1 MTVEKYRNTSG
12 TKVFFSYFYPHRKL
26 FILDMVCAFFVAS
39 VDLAYPLLTRVAL
52 NSLLPRSAY
61 AAFFALMVAL
71 LGAYI
76 LRSLLQYVITYWGH
90 TFGIR
95 VEADIRRDLFAHLEE
110 LSFDYYDKNRTGQL
124 MSRLT
129 NDLFEITELAHH
141 GPEDV
146 FISSVTIIGAL
157 VMMYHM
163 EWRLAL
169 VITIIL
175 PLAAGLVI
183 YRRRDMVRT
192 SHAVKSRQAGINA
205 EIESSLSGIRVA
217 KAFANETGEIAKF
230 GKANESYKLS
240 KRDYFMVMGKFMA
253 TMELSLSTLSVA
265 VIGVGGLLIMK
276 GYMDYVDLIAF
287 SLYISSFTSPIRKL
301 TNFSEMFANGTA
313 GFSRFL
319 EIMRTEPTLQD
330 APDAIEIKNAR
341 GEITLENVHF
351 SYKQNREVL
360 DGVSLNVHPGEKIG
374 VVGSSGSGKST
385 LCQLIPRFYDV
396 DSGRVLLDGFD
407 VRSLTQ
413 RSLRNQIGIV
423 QQDVFLFASSIRENI
438 RYGRPQATDQE
449 VEEAARRAEIYD
461 DILAMPDGFD
471 TWVGE
476 RGVLLSGGQ
485 KQRVAIARIFL
496 KNPPVLILDEAT
508 SSLDTVT
515 EARIQHSFD
524 ELAQGRTC
532 LIIAHRLST
541 IRNANRILVL
551 ENGRIC
557 EQGTHEELL
566 ALGGEYARLYNTQ
579 AALNRM

>member
-1 MTVEKYRNTSG
+1 M
-12 TKVFFSYFYPHRKL
+12 
-26 FILDMVCAFFVAS
+26 
-39 VDLAYPLLTRVAL
+39 
-52 NSLLPRSAY
+52 
-61 AAFFALMVAL
+61 
-71 LGAYI
+71 
-76 LRSLLQYVITYWGH
+76 
-90 TFGIR
+90 
-95 VEADIRRDLFAHLEE
+95 EADIRRDLFAHLEE

-169 VITIIL
+169 VITVIL

-192 SHAVKSRQAGINA
+192 SRAVKSRQAGINA

>member
-1 MTVEKYRNTSG
+1 MTW
-12 TKVFFSYFYPHRKL
+12 
-26 FILDMVCAFFVAS
+26 CARSFVAS

-192 SHAVKSRQAGINA
+192 SRAVKSRQAGINA

-313 GFSRFL
+313 GFS
-319 EIMRTEPTLQD
+319 P
-330 APDAIEIKNAR
+330 
-341 GEITLENVHF
+341 
-351 SYKQNREVL
+351 
-360 DGVSLNVHPGEKIG
+360 
-374 VVGSSGSGKST
+374 
-385 LCQLIPRFYDV
+385 
-396 DSGRVLLDGFD
+396 
-407 VRSLTQ
+407 
-413 RSLRNQIGIV
+413 
-423 QQDVFLFASSIRENI
+423 
-438 RYGRPQATDQE
+438 
-449 VEEAARRAEIYD
+449 
-461 DILAMPDGFD
+461 
-471 TWVGE
+471 
-476 RGVLLSGGQ
+476 LSG
-485 KQRVAIARIFL
+485 
-496 KNPPVLILDEAT
+496 N
-508 SSLDTVT
+508 
-515 EARIQHSFD
+515 H
-524 ELAQGRTC
+524 
-532 LIIAHRLST
+532 AHR
-541 IRNANRILVL
+541 AHV
-551 ENGRIC
+551 
-557 EQGTHEELL
+557 
-566 ALGGEYARLYNTQ
+566 ARC
-579 AALNRM
+579 A

>member
-1 MTVEKYRNTSG
+1 MTW
-12 TKVFFSYFYPHRKL
+12 
-26 FILDMVCAFFVAS
+26 CARSFVAS

-192 SHAVKSRQAGINA
+192 SRAVKSRQAGINA

>member
-192 SHAVKSRQAGINA
+192 SRAVKSRQAGINA

-319 EIMRTEPTLQD
+319 EIMRTEPTLHD
-330 APDAIEIKNAR
+330 APDAIDIKNAR

>member
-192 SHAVKSRQAGINA
+192 SRAVKSRQAGINA